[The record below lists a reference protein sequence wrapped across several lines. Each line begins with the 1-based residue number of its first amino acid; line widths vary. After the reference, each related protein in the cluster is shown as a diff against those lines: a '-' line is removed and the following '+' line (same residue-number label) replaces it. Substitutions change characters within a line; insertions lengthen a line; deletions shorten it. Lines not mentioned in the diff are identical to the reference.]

1 MATLTFNDLKQ
12 GDFIYVAGKFGKEIR
27 IYERKVQTVKN
38 SAQLKNGLLI
48 KPVNEDNILIPQEN
62 RTEQSYSGD
71 NSRLVA
77 TSKEA
82 LQKIAIEFAQD
93 KLRKADE
100 RISQLKK
107 DLDDAVKYRNSLSGL
122 MASIVL
128 NI

>member
-1 MATLTFNDLKQ
+1 METFNDLKL
-12 GDFIYVAGKFGKEIR
+12 GDFIYVAGKFGKEMR

-48 KPVNEDNILIPQEN
+48 KPVNEDNILIPKEN
-62 RTEQSYSGD
+62 CTEQSYSGD

-82 LQKIAIEFAQD
+82 LQKIAIEFAQER
-93 KLRKADE
+93 LRKADE

-122 MASIVL
+122 IASIVL
-128 NI
+128 